1 MYDVQIESVLLVSRQ
16 GKTRLAKW
24 YLNASLK
31 EKTRMIRDITSLVLS
46 RPHKQCNFIEFKEKK
61 IIYKR
66 WANCTAG
73 RHVCFL
79 SWRRKSADWPC
90 SS

>member
-1 MYDVQIESVLLVSRQ
+1 MRLSFIVYRNVYCFSLSLSRCIQIESVLLVSRQ

-31 EKTRMIRDITSLVLS
+31 EKTRLIRDITSLVLS

-66 WANCTAG
+66 
-73 RHVCFL
+73 
-79 SWRRKSADWPC
+79 
-90 SS
+90 

>member
-1 MYDVQIESVLLVSRQ
+1 MYVQIESVLLVSRQ

-24 YLNASLK
+24 YLNVSLK

-66 WANCTAG
+66 SLKMG
-73 RHVCFL
+73 
-79 SWRRKSADWPC
+79 
-90 SS
+90 